1 MNIIIFY
8 KEDNEE
14 RHILVANCE
23 KDVEE
28 ASIVVTSLAVFFS

>member
-8 KEDNEE
+8 KEENEE

-28 ASIVVTSLAVFFS
+28 TSITITSLVVFF